1 MRILIIRHGEPD
13 YSIDSLTEKG
23 WREAE
28 FLSTRLEKT
37 KIDAIYCSPRGR
49 AKDTAKATLEKKGM
63 TMEILPWLAEWR
75 GVMSEPYGK
84 TNHVWPWDFSP
95 QVWANDERFFDRNNW
110 CEADLINKSNSKEI
124 FEETKK
130 GIDDLLA
137 SYGYKRDGMIFRCDD
152 NRDITIAFFCHF
164 ALGSALL
171 GYLTGIAPSALW
183 HTFFMPTTS
192 VTTLV
197 SSEMTKGVVSFRCMQ
212 LGDTSHLYA
221 NGEPVSNAGLMPEIY
236 DGDK

>member
-1 MRILIIRHGEPD
+1 
-13 YSIDSLTEKG
+13 
-23 WREAE
+23 
-28 FLSTRLEKT
+28 
-37 KIDAIYCSPRGR
+37 
-49 AKDTAKATLEKKGM
+49 
-63 TMEILPWLAEWR
+63 
-75 GVMSEPYGK
+75 
-84 TNHVWPWDFSP
+84 
-95 QVWANDERFFDRNNW
+95 
-110 CEADLINKSNSKEI
+110 
-124 FEETKK
+124 
-130 GIDDLLA
+130 
-137 SYGYKRDGMIFRCDD
+137 MIFRCDD

-236 DGDK
+236 TSER

>member
-1 MRILIIRHGEPD
+1 
-13 YSIDSLTEKG
+13 
-23 WREAE
+23 
-28 FLSTRLEKT
+28 
-37 KIDAIYCSPRGR
+37 
-49 AKDTAKATLEKKGM
+49 M

-130 GIDDLLA
+130 GIDDHLA

-171 GYLTGIAPSALW
+171 GYLTGIAQSALW

-192 VTTLV
+192 VTTDR
-197 SSEMTKGVVSFRCMQ
+197 KRVV
-212 LGDTSHLYA
+212 
-221 NGEPVSNAGLMPEIY
+221 
-236 DGDK
+236 